1 MAPVSAST
9 GAVGGH
15 TGNPEL
21 EWWAA
26 LLSLRASCLML
37 SISNIYGVLSAWGA
51 HGKYGNNRHEEVG
64 LPSRSSSPGPAGF
77 TPLRLTEVVCGS

>member
-9 GAVGGH
+9 SAVGRH
-15 TGNPEL
+15 TGNPGL
-21 EWWAA
+21 GRWAA

-37 SISNIYGVLSAWGA
+37 SVSNIYGVLRAWEARGT
-51 HGKYGNNRHEEVG
+51 YGDNRDEVS

-77 TPLRLTEVVCGS
+77 IPLRLTEFVCGS